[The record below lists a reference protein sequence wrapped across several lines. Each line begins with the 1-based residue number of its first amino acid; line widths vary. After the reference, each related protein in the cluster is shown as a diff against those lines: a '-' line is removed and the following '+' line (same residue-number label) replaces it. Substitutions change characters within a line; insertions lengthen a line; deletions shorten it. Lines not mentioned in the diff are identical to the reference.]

1 MLAIYPGVHEMLSAK
16 IMIVE
21 DEVIIAMDLAEDL
34 ETLGYKVVEVV
45 SSGEKA
51 IEKVSEIQPDL
62 ILMDIMLKGDIDG
75 ITAAGEIAKKFDIP
89 IVYLTAHT
97 DKNTMLRAKSIKH
110 CGYIIKPFDRQNL
123 QNTIETALQNCQSR
137 YQQVM
142 NHPFASENYSC
153 HKEEETAKIVL
164 NWEESHL

>member
-1 MLAIYPGVHEMLSAK
+1 MLSAK

-34 ETLGYKVVEVV
+34 ETLGYEVAEVV

-62 ILMDIMLKGDIDG
+62 ILMDIMLKGEIDG
-75 ITAAGEIAKKFDIP
+75 ITAAGEIAKMFDIP

-110 CGYIIKPFDRQNL
+110 CGYIIKPFDRQDL
-123 QNTIETALQNCQSR
+123 QKTIEKALTTDQCK
-137 YQQVM
+137 YEQVIT
-142 NHPFASENYSC
+142 NSFPSEDYPC
-153 HKEEETAKIVL
+153 IKGEEKAKIIL
-164 NWEESHL
+164 NWEESHI